1 MINGDY
7 EMKYQVKV
15 LVENRNQS
23 LDKGLLRSTD
33 SVTSL
38 NFVFSWDKG
47 CVHT

>member
-23 LDKGLLRSTD
+23 LDKVINSTA
-33 SVTSL
+33 
-38 NFVFSWDKG
+38 
-47 CVHT
+47 